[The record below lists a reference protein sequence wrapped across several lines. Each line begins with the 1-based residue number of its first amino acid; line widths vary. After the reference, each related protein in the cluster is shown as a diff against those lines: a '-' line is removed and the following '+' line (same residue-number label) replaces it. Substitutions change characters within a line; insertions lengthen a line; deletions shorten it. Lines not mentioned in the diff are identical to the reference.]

1 MNEYARV
8 ESFNAVLGDLNPR
21 AQFKVED
28 VDTIAIK
35 GIAPQYLKLP
45 SGYKYN
51 AQTKTITGC
60 RGNDFKVVVQH

>member
-21 AQFKVED
+21 GQFKIAD
-28 VDTIAIK
+28 ADTIAIE

-51 AQTKTITGC
+51 AQTKTISNC
-60 RGNDFKVVVQH
+60 LGNNFKVVIQH